1 MEHYVGDVAGGP
13 RRLRPRGALRHRPP
27 EGAQQTGEPPLITLS
42 LIVANHQLRSGER
55 HPEAAQHLRGE
66 QGGRRAVR
74 GQLGRLRRQRR
85 EQGAQERVSGA
96 RRCRNHLH
104 VNRCRL

>member
-1 MEHYVGDVAGGP
+1 M
-13 RRLRPRGALRHRPP
+13 R
-27 EGAQQTGEPPLITLS
+27 T
-42 LIVANHQLRSGER
+42 GER

-96 RRCRNHLH
+96 LPCGNHLH
-104 VNRCRL
+104 AVGVAFNGKST

>member
-1 MEHYVGDVAGGP
+1 MSVTSQGARGGCVREAP
-13 RRLRPRGALRHRPP
+13 CVTDHQRALSRQVSR
-27 EGAQQTGEPPLITLS
+27 PLITLS
-42 LIVANHQLRSGER
+42 LIVTNHQLRSGER

-96 RRCRNHLH
+96 LRCRNHLH